1 MKENLNLSDKKMV
14 MTIAAFAVIVAAMV
28 LIGVCVLHVPV
39 VAMCM
44 LVILE
49 TALAVFLHHAE
60 LWLHGVVILAEV
72 IAGILCS
79 KILLVVLCAVVYVA
93 ATACLQVSDSGEILN
108 V

>member
-93 ATACLQVSDSGEILN
+93 ATACLQV
-108 V
+108 

>member
-14 MTIAAFAVIVAAMV
+14 MTIVAFAVIVAAMV
-28 LIGVCVLHVPV
+28 LIGVCVLHVTV
-39 VAMCM
+39 VAMCL

-60 LWLHGVVILAEV
+60 LWLHGAVILAEV

-93 ATACLQVSDSGEILN
+93 ATACLQVSDRGEK
-108 V
+108 

>member
-14 MTIAAFAVIVAAMV
+14 MTIAAFAVIVAVMV

-39 VAMCM
+39 VTMC
-44 LVILE
+44 LIVILE

-93 ATACLQVSDSGEILN
+93 ATACLQVSDRGEK
-108 V
+108 

>member
-14 MTIAAFAVIVAAMV
+14 MTIAAFAVIVTVMV

-39 VAMCM
+39 VAMCL

-60 LWLHGVVILAEV
+60 LWLHGAVILAEV

-79 KILLVVLCAVVYVA
+79 KILLVVLCAVVYLA
-93 ATACLQVSDSGEILN
+93 ATACLQVSDRGEK
-108 V
+108 

>member
-93 ATACLQVSDSGEILN
+93 ATACLQVSDRGEK
-108 V
+108 

>member
-1 MKENLNLSDKKMV
+1 MKVNLNLSDKKMV

-93 ATACLQVSDSGEILN
+93 ATACLQVSDRGEK
-108 V
+108 

>member
-14 MTIAAFAVIVAAMV
+14 MTIAAFAVIVAVMV

-39 VAMCM
+39 VAMCL

-49 TALAVFLHHAE
+49 TSLAVFLHHAE

-93 ATACLQVSDSGEILN
+93 ATACLQVSDRGEK
-108 V
+108 

>member
-93 ATACLQVSDSGEILN
+93 ATACLQVSDRGET
-108 V
+108 

>member
-39 VAMCM
+39 VTMCM

-93 ATACLQVSDSGEILN
+93 ATACLQVSDRGEK
-108 V
+108 

>member
-79 KILLVVLCAVVYVA
+79 KILLVVLCAVVYVS
-93 ATACLQVSDSGEILN
+93 ATECLQVSERGET
-108 V
+108 

>member
-14 MTIAAFAVIVAAMV
+14 MTIVAFAVIVAAMV
-28 LIGVCVLHVPV
+28 LVGVCVLHVPV
-39 VAMCM
+39 VAMCL

-60 LWLHGVVILAEV
+60 LWLHGAVILAEV

-93 ATACLQVSDSGEILN
+93 ATACLQVSDRGEK
-108 V
+108 

>member
-79 KILLVVLCAVVYVA
+79 KILLVVLCAVGYVA
-93 ATACLQVSDSGEILN
+93 ATACLQVSDRGEK
-108 V
+108 

>member
-28 LIGVCVLHVPV
+28 FIGVCVLHVPV

-60 LWLHGVVILAEV
+60 LWLHGAVILAEV

-79 KILLVVLCAVVYVA
+79 KILLIVLCAVVYVA
-93 ATACLQVSDSGEILN
+93 ATACLQVSDRGEK
-108 V
+108 

>member
-14 MTIAAFAVIVAAMV
+14 MTIVAFAVIVAAMV

-39 VAMCM
+39 VAMCL

-60 LWLHGVVILAEV
+60 LWLHGAVILAEV

-93 ATACLQVSDSGEILN
+93 ATACLQGSDRGEKLN
-108 V
+108 G

>member
-72 IAGILCS
+72 IAGISCS

-93 ATACLQVSDSGEILN
+93 ATACLQVSDRGEK
-108 V
+108 

>member
-14 MTIAAFAVIVAAMV
+14 MTIAAFAVIVAVMV

-39 VAMCM
+39 VAMCL

-49 TALAVFLHHAE
+49 TALAVFLYHAE

-93 ATACLQVSDSGEILN
+93 ATACLQVSDRGEK
-108 V
+108 

>member
-79 KILLVVLCAVVYVA
+79 KILLVVLCAGVYVA
-93 ATACLQVSDSGEILN
+93 ATACVQVSDRGEK
-108 V
+108 

>member
-79 KILLVVLCAVVYVA
+79 KLLLVVLCAVVYVA
-93 ATACLQVSDSGEILN
+93 ATACLQVSDRGEK
-108 V
+108 

>member
-14 MTIAAFAVIVAAMV
+14 MTIAAFAVIVAAMG
-28 LIGVCVLHVPV
+28 LLGVCVLHVPV

-60 LWLHGVVILAEV
+60 LWLHGAVILAEV

-79 KILLVVLCAVVYVA
+79 KILLIVLCAVVYVA
-93 ATACLQVSDSGEILN
+93 ATACLQVSDRGEK
-108 V
+108 

>member
-93 ATACLQVSDSGEILN
+93 ATACLQVSDRGEKQN
-108 V
+108 G

>member
-28 LIGVCVLHVPV
+28 LIGVCVLHVQV

-93 ATACLQVSDSGEILN
+93 ATACLQVSDRGEK
-108 V
+108 

>member
-14 MTIAAFAVIVAAMV
+14 MTIAAFAVIVAVMV

-39 VAMCM
+39 VAMCL

-79 KILLVVLCAVVYVA
+79 KIVLVVLCAVVYVS
-93 ATACLQVSDSGEILN
+93 ATACLQVSDRGEK
-108 V
+108 

>member
-14 MTIAAFAVIVAAMV
+14 MTIVAFAVIVAAMV
-28 LIGVCVLHVPV
+28 LVGVCLLHVPV
-39 VAMCM
+39 VAMCL

-60 LWLHGVVILAEV
+60 LWLHGAVILAEV

-93 ATACLQVSDSGEILN
+93 ATACLQVSDRGEK
-108 V
+108 

>member
-1 MKENLNLSDKKMV
+1 MKENLNLSDKKMG

-93 ATACLQVSDSGEILN
+93 ATACLQVSDRGEK
-108 V
+108 

>member
-93 ATACLQVSDSGEILN
+93 ATA
-108 V
+108 

>member
-14 MTIAAFAVIVAAMV
+14 MTIAAFAVIVTAMV

-60 LWLHGVVILAEV
+60 LWLHGAVILAEV

-79 KILLVVLCAVVYVA
+79 KILLIVLCAVVYVA
-93 ATACLQVSDSGEILN
+93 ATACLQVSDRGEK
-108 V
+108 

>member
-49 TALAVFLHHAE
+49 TSLAVFLHHAE

-93 ATACLQVSDSGEILN
+93 ATACLQVSDRGEK
-108 V
+108 

>member
-93 ATACLQVSDSGEILN
+93 ATACLQVSDRGKK
-108 V
+108 

>member
-93 ATACLQVSDSGEILN
+93 ATACL
-108 V
+108 

>member
-1 MKENLNLSDKKMV
+1 MKENLNLSDMKMV

-93 ATACLQVSDSGEILN
+93 ATACLQVSDRGEK
-108 V
+108 

>member
-49 TALAVFLHHAE
+49 TALTVFLHHAE

-93 ATACLQVSDSGEILN
+93 ATACLQVSDRGEK
-108 V
+108 

>member
-60 LWLHGVVILAEV
+60 LWLHGVIILAEV

-93 ATACLQVSDSGEILN
+93 ATACLQVSDRGEK
-108 V
+108 

>member
-14 MTIAAFAVIVAAMV
+14 MTIVAFAVIVAAMV

-39 VAMCM
+39 VAMCL

-60 LWLHGVVILAEV
+60 LWLHGAVILAEV

-79 KILLVVLCAVVYVA
+79 KILLVVVCAVVYVA
-93 ATACLQVSDSGEILN
+93 ATACLQVSDRGEK
-108 V
+108 

>member
-14 MTIAAFAVIVAAMV
+14 MTIAAFAVIVAVMV

-39 VAMCM
+39 VAMCL

-93 ATACLQVSDSGEILN
+93 ATACLQVSDRGEK
-108 V
+108 

>member
-44 LVILE
+44 LVTLE

-93 ATACLQVSDSGEILN
+93 ATACLQVSDRGEK
-108 V
+108 

>member
-39 VAMCM
+39 VAMC
-44 LVILE
+44 LRVSLE

-60 LWLHGVVILAEV
+60 
-72 IAGILCS
+72 
-79 KILLVVLCAVVYVA
+79 
-93 ATACLQVSDSGEILN
+93 
-108 V
+108 

>member
-60 LWLHGVVILAEV
+60 LWLLGVVILAEV

-93 ATACLQVSDSGEILN
+93 ATACLQVSDRGEK
-108 V
+108 